1 MAGIQ
6 HNDTR
11 AHTIWGDILSVGLY
25 KPNQGR
31 VARQLTFA
39 ALALTIGIGVWRLAQ
54 LLPLWFGPG
63 SGFAATDSSGA
74 FEPFGF
80 GPFGFGPAGD
90 LGVVRFLVP
99 GLLLAAGLWF
109 CFRLVN
115 MPWFADFLIAV
126 ESEMAKVSWPTSTEV
141 IRSSAV
147 VIALIFALAA
157 ILALY
162 DLFWWF
168 VLRYVLQNI

>member
-6 HNDTR
+6 HNDSR
-11 AHTIWGDILSVGLY
+11 AHTIWGDLLSVALY
-25 KPNQGR
+25 KPSQGR
-31 VARQLTFA
+31 VARQVTFA
-39 ALALTIGIGVWRLAQ
+39 ALALTIAIGVWRLAQ

-63 SGFAATDSSGA
+63 SGFTGTDATGA
-74 FEPFGF
+74 FGAP
-80 GPFGFGPAGD
+80 GPFGFSPAGD

-126 ESEMAKVSWPTSTEV
+126 ESEMAKVSWPTSSEV
-141 IRSSAV
+141 VRSSAV

-168 VLRYVLQNI
+168 VLRYVLQIT

>member
-6 HNDTR
+6 HNDSR
-11 AHTIWGDILSVGLY
+11 AHTIWGDLLSVGLY

-63 SGFAATDSSGA
+63 SGFTAADPSGA
-74 FEPFGF
+74 
-80 GPFGFGPAGD
+80 FGFGPAGD
-90 LGVVRFLVP
+90 LGVIRFLVP

-126 ESEMAKVSWPTSTEV
+126 ESEMAKVSWPTSSEV
-141 IRSSAV
+141 VRSSAV

-157 ILALY
+157 ILAIY

-168 VLRYVLQNI
+168 VLRYVMQIT

>member
-6 HNDTR
+6 HNESR
-11 AHTIWGDILSVGLY
+11 AHTIWGDLLSVSLY
-25 KPNQGR
+25 KPTQGR

-39 ALALTIGIGVWRLAQ
+39 ALALTFGIGVWRLAQ

-63 SGFAATDSSGA
+63 SGLSAGSTPDAL
-74 FEPFGF
+74 
-80 GPFGFGPAGD
+80 GPFGFAPAGD

-126 ESEMAKVSWPTSTEV
+126 ESEMAKVSWPTSSEV
-141 IRSSAV
+141 VRSSAV

-157 ILALY
+157 ILAVY

-168 VLRYVLQNI
+168 VLRYVLRIT